1 MSAVPITR
9 VRTIVD
15 KIEDG
20 GRGIKLFSL
29 VDPDHWELPPFRP
42 GAHIDLHLP
51 GGLVRTYS
59 LCNDP
64 ADDKRYVVAVKR
76 EAEGRGGSIVL
87 HDAVK
92 VGDTIGVTLPRG
104 GLDLSADV
112 TRFTFIGGGIGV
124 TPFLSAAAWLEAHGP
139 FEIHAALIARG
150 EPPLADLLAPLRK
163 SGHVVIHDTSSGQ
176 RPDIAALVGRPLSD
190 IALACCGPDGMI
202 DDFEQASRDWPADR
216 VHIERF
222 VPPPLPV
229 DPDAQALCARAR
241 KIEAGNHRGAG
252 QTMLSALT
260 DIGIDVP
267 ASCCGGICRLLQG
280 GLAGRTAGAS
290 RPRAVGRRSANAAS
304 WSAWRVPLGIAW
316 FSISDVA
323 DLTVKQAATVIRCRL
338 FAFTAHRDARR
349 SGQRSARFGWL
360 TNIP

>member
-1 MSAVPITR
+1 MSALPITK

-20 GRGIKLFSL
+20 GQGIKLFSL

-42 GAHIDLHLP
+42 GAHIDLHLS

-64 ADDKRYVVAVKR
+64 VDNKRYVVAVKR

-87 HDAVK
+87 HDEVK

-104 GLDLSADV
+104 GLDLSTDV
-112 TRFTFIGGGIGV
+112 TRFTFVGGGIGV
-124 TPFLSAAAWLEAHGP
+124 TPFLSAAAWLKRMGRSKFTLHM
-139 FEIHAALIARG
+139 IARG
-150 EPPLADLLAPLRK
+150 EPPLAELLAPLRK
-163 SGHVVIHDTSSGQ
+163 SGHLVIHDTSSGQ

-190 IALACCGPDGMI
+190 VALACCGPDGMI

-229 DPDAQALCARAR
+229 DPDAKPYVLALAKSQREIIVA
-241 KIEAGNHRGAG
+241 AG
-252 QTMLSALT
+252 QTMLSALI
-260 DIGIDVP
+260 DIGVDVP
-267 ASCCGGICRLLQG
+267 ASCCGGICGSCKVDWLEGQ
-280 GLAGRTAGAS
+280 
-290 RPRAVGRRSANAAS
+290 PV
-304 WSAWRVPLGIAW
+304 
-316 FSISDVA
+316 
-323 DLTVKQAATVIRCRL
+323 
-338 FAFTAHRDARR
+338 HRDRVLSPAERER
-349 SGQRSARFGWL
+349 SLLVCVAGSAKDRL
-360 TNIP
+360 VLDL

>member
-1 MSAVPITR
+1 MTAVPITK
-9 VRTIVD
+9 VRTIVEQ
-15 KIEDG
+15 IEDG
-20 GRGIKLFSL
+20 GPGIKLFSL
-29 VDPDHWELPPFRP
+29 VDPDHWELPPFWP

-124 TPFLSAAAWLEAHGP
+124 TPFLSAAVWLKRTGRSKFTLHM
-139 FEIHAALIARG
+139 IARG

-190 IALACCGPDGMI
+190 VALACCGPDGMI
-202 DDFEQASRDWPADR
+202 DDFEQASRDWPAHR

-229 DPDAQALCARAR
+229 DPDAKPYVLALAKSNREITVA
-241 KIEAGNHRGAG
+241 AG

-267 ASCCGGICRLLQG
+267 ASCCGGICGSCKVDWLEGQ
-280 GLAGRTAGAS
+280 
-290 RPRAVGRRSANAAS
+290 PV
-304 WSAWRVPLGIAW
+304 
-316 FSISDVA
+316 
-323 DLTVKQAATVIRCRL
+323 
-338 FAFTAHRDARR
+338 HRDRVLSPAERER
-349 SGQRSARFGWL
+349 SLLVCVAGSAGDRL
-360 TNIP
+360 VLDL

>member
-1 MSAVPITR
+1 MSALPITK

-20 GRGIKLFSL
+20 GQGIKLFSL

-42 GAHIDLHLP
+42 GAHIDLHLS

-64 ADDKRYVVAVKR
+64 VDNKRYVVAVKR

-87 HDAVK
+87 HDEVK

-104 GLDLSADV
+104 GLDLSTDV
-112 TRFTFIGGGIGV
+112 TRFTFVGGGIGV
-124 TPFLSAAAWLEAHGP
+124 TPFLSAAAWLKRMGRSKFTLHM
-139 FEIHAALIARG
+139 IARG
-150 EPPLADLLAPLRK
+150 EPPLAELLAPLRK
-163 SGHVVIHDTSSGQ
+163 SGHLVIHDTSSGQ

-190 IALACCGPDGMI
+190 VALACCGPDGMI

-229 DPDAQALCARAR
+229 DPDAKPYVLALAKSQREIIVA
-241 KIEAGNHRGAG
+241 AG
-252 QTMLSALT
+252 QTMLSALI
-260 DIGIDVP
+260 DIGVDVP
-267 ASCCGGICRLLQG
+267 ASCCGGICGSCKVDWLEGQ
-280 GLAGRTAGAS
+280 
-290 RPRAVGRRSANAAS
+290 PV
-304 WSAWRVPLGIAW
+304 
-316 FSISDVA
+316 
-323 DLTVKQAATVIRCRL
+323 
-338 FAFTAHRDARR
+338 HRDRVLSPAERER
-349 SGQRSARFGWL
+349 SLLVCVAGSARDRL
-360 TNIP
+360 VLDL